1 MCSTL
6 NILYKGNAIDKIPQ
20 ENRKSRFQILPFKF
34 QIYSLLF
41 IIIQQTQSILN
52 AIHHT
57 TKSKIATYYLD
68 RKKSI

>member
-41 IIIQQTQSILN
+41 IIIQQIQSILN
-52 AIHHT
+52 AIQH
-57 TKSKIATYYLD
+57 KKNQEIAAKNIDLGYL
-68 RKKSI
+68 